1 VIADLVILA
10 FLLIGVY
17 IGLSRGLI
25 GPLVTEGAFLVALY
39 LVLHLHGLFDG
50 FLPIG
55 FLRTGLSI
63 VLVFVLTFV
72 LRLLAR
78 PLVMLWNA
86 IPPLRVIDKP
96 LGAVAHG
103 FIAFVLL
110 YLALGVVLDFDRGAY
125 PLLKAGVATANAIEN
140 YRQSVQKQPLLN
152 GYLNDPQLKQLEQ
165 QAGPSPLPMQQVR
178 QVEGFLNFYD
188 HNIRT
193 PLLTSRAAPVIN
205 RVGAGLPIV
214 GHPRPYL
221 AGAKTSLRPPVSAPA

>member
-1 VIADLVILA
+1 LIADLVILV
-10 FLLIGVY
+10 FLLVGVY

-50 FLPIG
+50 FLAIG
-55 FLRTGLSI
+55 FLRSGLSI
-63 VLVFVLTFV
+63 LLVLVVTFV

-78 PLVMLWNA
+78 PLVMLWKL
-86 IPPLRVIDKP
+86 IPPLRAIDAP
-96 LGAVAHG
+96 LGAVVHG
-103 FIAFVLL
+103 VIALVLL
-110 YLALGVVLDFDRGAY
+110 YLALGVVLDFDRGVY
-125 PLLKAGVATANAIEN
+125 PLLKAGVATANAIES
-140 YRQSVQKQPLLN
+140 YRQSVKQQPLLN
-152 GYLNDPQLKQLEQ
+152 GYLNDQQLKQLEQ

-188 HNIRT
+188 TYIRT

-205 RVGAGLPIV
+205 RVGAGLPVV

-221 AGAKTSLRPPVSAPA
+221 TGAKTSLRQTTPAPA

>member
-1 VIADLVILA
+1 LIADLVILV
-10 FLLIGVY
+10 FLLIGIY

-39 LVLHLHGLFDG
+39 LVLRLHGLFDG
-50 FLPIG
+50 FLAIG

-63 VLVFVLTFV
+63 VLVFLLTFF

-78 PLVMLWNA
+78 PLVMVWNM

-96 LGAVAHG
+96 LGAVVHG
-103 FIAFVLL
+103 LIALVLL
-110 YLALGVVLDFDRGAY
+110 YLALGVVLDFDRSVY

-152 GYLNDPQLKQLEQ
+152 GYLNDQQLKQLEQ

-188 HNIRT
+188 SCIRT
-193 PLLTSRAAPVIN
+193 PLLTSRAAPGIN
-205 RVGAGLPIV
+205 RVGAGLPMV

-221 AGAKTSLRPPVSAPA
+221 TGARTSLRHGTPAPA

>member
-1 VIADLVILA
+1 MADLVILGV
-10 FLLIGVY
+10 LLIGVY

-25 GPLVTEGAFLVALY
+25 GPLVAEGAFLVALY

-50 FLPIG
+50 VLSIG

-78 PLVMLWNA
+78 PLVLVWNA

-96 LGAVAHG
+96 LGAVVHG
-103 FIAFVLL
+103 FVAFVLL
-110 YLALGVVLDFDRGAY
+110 YLALGVILDFDRGVY
-125 PLLKAGVATANAIEN
+125 PLLKAGVATANAIDS
-140 YRQSVQKQPLLN
+140 YRKSVQQQPLLN
-152 GYLNDPQLKQLEQ
+152 GYLDDQRLKQLEQ
-165 QAGPSPLPMQQVR
+165 QAGPNPLPMQQVR

-188 HNIRT
+188 SYIRT
-193 PLLTSRAAPVIN
+193 PLLTSQAAPVIN
-205 RVGAGLPIV
+205 RMGARLPGV

-221 AGAKTSLRPPVSAPA
+221 TGARTALPPHPPAPA

>member
-1 VIADLVILA
+1 MADLVILGV
-10 FLLIGVY
+10 LLIGVY

-25 GPLVTEGAFLVALY
+25 GPLVAEGAFLVALY

-50 FLPIG
+50 FLAIG

-63 VLVFVLTFV
+63 VLVLLLTFA

-78 PLVMLWNA
+78 PLVLVWNM

-96 LGAVAHG
+96 LGAVVHG

-110 YLALGVVLDFDRGAY
+110 YLALGVILDFDRGVY

-152 GYLNDPQLKQLEQ
+152 GYLNDQQLKQLEQ

-188 HNIRT
+188 SDIRT
-193 PLLTSRAAPVIN
+193 PLLTSRAAPAIN
-205 RVGAGLPIV
+205 SAGARLPLV
-214 GHPRPYL
+214 GHSRPYL
-221 AGAKTSLRPPVSAPA
+221 AGARISLRPAASAPA

>member
-1 VIADLVILA
+1 VSLADLVILA

-50 FLPIG
+50 FLSIG

-63 VLVFVLTFV
+63 VMVFVLTFI

-78 PLVMLWNA
+78 PLVMLWSL

-96 LGAVAHG
+96 LGAVVHG
-103 FIAFVLL
+103 FIAFVVL
-110 YLALGVVLDFDRGAY
+110 YLALGVVLDFDRGVY

-152 GYLNDPQLKQLEQ
+152 GYLNDQQLKQLEQ

-178 QVEGFLNFYD
+178 QAEGFLNFYD
-188 HNIRT
+188 SYIRT
-193 PLLTSRAAPVIN
+193 PLLTSGAAPAIN
-205 RVGAGLPIV
+205 RAGAGLPV
-214 GHPRPYL
+214 VSHQRPYL
-221 AGAKTSLRPPVSAPA
+221 TGAKT